1 MNKYLKEIILL
12 SKWYNKELTDD
23 EFLEKFKLEKIR
35 YRREV
40 PEIAKEKLKLL
51 AKNDKDIIREHVED
65 TFEMYKLS

>member
-1 MNKYLKEIILL
+1 MDKYLEEVILL

-40 PEIAKEKLKLL
+40 PNIAKEKF
-51 AKNDKDIIREHVED
+51 I
-65 TFEMYKLS
+65 

>member
-23 EFLEKFKLEKIR
+23 GFLEKFKLKKIR

-40 PEIAKEKLKLL
+40 PKIAKE
-51 AKNDKDIIREHVED
+51 N
-65 TFEMYKLS
+65 